1 MKKIDFLFI
10 TGSTIPSPSQ
20 ARGGGRVISV
30 LVSKLRENGFNTA
43 ILQVEP
49 TSLLAESVQRYI
61 KENGLSVFIRL
72 MKSESIFG
80 ASWPHLFFQR
90 LRLEVI
96 PRLVAR
102 NNSMNVDSVPV
113 EVFDSIE
120 DLKCYDICRSIAT
133 LWPAVFMLDQ
143 IKSRHKYHLALHD
156 EDSPE
161 ATDLLYPFAKLAYSS
176 IGVTKIVGNSH
187 LKHRF
192 PTSIQIPVSIDPI
205 FRLTNPIKARHSKK
219 VLFPLRKFRIKGGEY
234 MIKAA
239 EILNTEMDDVVLES
253 FGDYHGRIPGFINHH
268 GVVSKP
274 ELVRLYNE
282 ASIFVLPS
290 VVEGFGLPAAEA
302 MACGDAVISTSCIGP
317 LEYIINGTNGI
328 IVPPK
333 DPVAIFRAV
342 KLLLSNDSLRI
353 RLAENGCN
361 TISRFTDQSMYQ
373 SFISRISNYE
383 GIKIPQ

>member
-10 TGSTIPSPSQ
+10 TGSRIPSPSQ

-49 TSLLAESVQRYI
+49 TSLLAESVRRYI
-61 KENGLSVFIRL
+61 RENGLSTFIRL
-72 MKSESIFG
+72 MKAESIFG
-80 ASWPHLFFQR
+80 TSWPHLFFQR

-120 DLKCYDICRSIAT
+120 DLKCYDICRSVAT
-133 LWPAVFMLDQ
+133 LWATVFMLDQ
-143 IKSRHKYHLALHD
+143 IKSRHKYHLVQND

-161 ATDLLYPFAKLAYSS
+161 YSDLLYPLAKLAYSS
-176 IGVTKIVGNSH
+176 IGVTKIVINSH

-205 FRLTNPIKARHSKK
+205 FRLTIPVKARRNKR
-219 VLFPLRKFRIKGGEY
+219 VLFPLRKSPTKGAEY

-239 EILNTEMDDVVLES
+239 LILNTEMDDVMLES
-253 FGDYHGRIPGFINHH
+253 FGDYCGRIPGFINHH
-268 GVVSKP
+268 GVVSNS

-290 VVEGFGLPAAEA
+290 TIEGFGLPVAEA
-302 MACGDAVISTSCIGP
+302 MACGDAVISTSCLGP
-317 LEYIINGTNGI
+317 SELIINGTNGLL
-328 IVPPK
+328 VPPK